1 MARCDRPARA
11 YRRSAARTR
20 SESYGMS
27 RAGFLQLSLFEDVQ
41 RHAKSGLRT
50 CEPGLRDSQCAQAGR
65 RRWRARGAAGCDGAY
80 VPAHEHERPPVAAER
95 PRRAH
100 SLIVSQS
107 CARHTSGPQPAR
119 AFVCRVGAR
128 RWRERSGERVG
139 HSVKAWKSRTRLG
152 RARADRRIRGR
163 AARLKLLSVLPS
175 LQRVGRRYYVRA
187 CKRFVCVCEEK

>member
-11 YRRSAARTR
+11 YRRSTARTR

-107 CARHTSGPQPAR
+107 KVVYATPVDHNLRARLFAGWAHG
-119 AFVCRVGAR
+119 G
-128 RWRERSGERVG
+128 GERGAV
-139 HSVKAWKSRTRLG
+139 SVWDIG
-152 RARADRRIRGR
+152 
-163 AARLKLLSVLPS
+163 
-175 LQRVGRRYYVRA
+175 
-187 CKRFVCVCEEK
+187 